1 MPFPLLSPYGPRY
14 EINQLLYVGRDHA
27 CAIRPP
33 DNLVSRVH
41 ACLWLDQGVVRV
53 RDEGS
58 SNGTF
63 VNGTRLQPGQAR
75 ALTPGDQVQFGETL
89 FSLQGTPRA
98 ADFETLVEP
107 PVVGTEPAAYAA
119 APADLGVL
127 APWLVEPRYVAAG
140 AFGLFVHAALFFGGW
155 WQVYNLADRGCALHI
170 VLAICESPER
180 ALSAPEIEA
189 RYGAGRGL
197 HWMPDKRIDDILDHG
212 LATLRGGRLHA
223 TPKGARVAR
232 LFGLLRAVLRLDDT
246 K

>member
-1 MPFPLLSPYGPRY
+1 MKALLLALGCS
-14 EINQLLYVGRDHA
+14 LLYAVA
-27 CAIRPP
+27 
-33 DNLVSRVH
+33 VTV
-41 ACLWLDQGVVRV
+41 
-53 RDEGS
+53 
-58 SNGTF
+58 
-63 VNGTRLQPGQAR
+63 
-75 ALTPGDQVQFGETL
+75 L
-89 FSLQGTPRA
+89 FRRRQMRERA
-98 ADFETLVEP
+98 AAMLRLFLATV
-107 PVVGTEPAAYAA
+107 PVYLAAYAA
-119 APADLGVL
+119 TPADLGVL
-127 APWLVEPRYVAAG
+127 APWLLEPRYVAAG

-197 HWMPDKRIDDILDHG
+197 HWMPDKRIEDILDRG

-246 K
+246 Q